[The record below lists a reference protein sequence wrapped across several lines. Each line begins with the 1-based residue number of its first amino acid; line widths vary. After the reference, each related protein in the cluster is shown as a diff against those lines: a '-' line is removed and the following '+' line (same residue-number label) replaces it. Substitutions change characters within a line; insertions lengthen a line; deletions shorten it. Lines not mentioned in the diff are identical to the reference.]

1 MSGPQ
6 NNHYENSQ
14 KRIEKRRMEE
24 IKKKGACF
32 STRFF

>member
-24 IKKKGACF
+24 IKKKRC
-32 STRFF
+32 